1 MLTVYVHVYLCVCV
15 QEATSANGFSV
26 YLQFLRD
33 EFLPYLKAWEDSVN
47 SREGFT
53 ANEKMMISQETVNG
67 IRITGRLLSKVVVT
81 DVLCVMLLMHRN
93 VI

>member
-1 MLTVYVHVYLCVCV
+1 MLTVCVHMYLCVCV
-15 QEATSANGFSV
+15 QEATSANGVSV

-53 ANEKMMISQETVNG
+53 ANEKKMMMISQETLNG
-67 IRITGRLLSKVVVT
+67 IRITGRLFTQGSIILLLQTS
-81 DVLCVMLLMHRN
+81 CV
-93 VI
+93 